1 VKKPIKNDSRG
12 VLISVNELKLNY
24 DKSVETL
31 GKITVEFQ
39 VLETQL
45 KAAIGML
52 LDPVN
57 HRLGLI
63 VTAQLSFKA
72 TLDLLGALYEERFG
86 AEEAEQDELAN
97 FLDRCNKIED
107 RRNQI
112 VHSQWMPDY
121 DSAKG
126 ALRVKFTARRRLKTQ
141 VQIVSVADLE
151 KEADDLRA
159 LRENFL
165 KVWLP
170 RVNRY
175 RTAFQRP

>member
-1 VKKPIKNDSRG
+1 
-12 VLISVNELKLNY
+12 LKLNY

-63 VTAQLSFKA
+63 VTAQLPFKA
-72 TLDLLGALYEERFG
+72 TLDLLGALYEERFA

-121 DSAKG
+121 
-126 ALRVKFTARRRLKTQ
+126 
-141 VQIVSVADLE
+141 
-151 KEADDLRA
+151 
-159 LRENFL
+159 
-165 KVWLP
+165 
-170 RVNRY
+170 
-175 RTAFQRP
+175 